1 MDVCPVD
8 GSQSG
13 GDEIWSDDVRVDMK
27 VEIQLVGEDGWELAE
42 KLEVVECPMVEGD
55 WWCAL
60 GSSPQR
66 PSFIVDSTVCFIC
79 CIISSGLKDTL
90 EPGCVDVGATG
101 VGGSDAWDVE

>member
-1 MDVCPVD
+1 MESGRLSVD

-27 VEIQLVGEDGWELAE
+27 VEIQLVGEDGWELVE

-66 PSFIVDSTVCFIC
+66 PS
-79 CIISSGLKDTL
+79 
-90 EPGCVDVGATG
+90 
-101 VGGSDAWDVE
+101 